1 MPSLES
7 PMPRYRL
14 AAPLALLAAGLLA
27 GCGSDE
33 PTFAPTCP
41 QISLL
46 AEGADLTR
54 FTGQGR
60 DILDRVLEG
69 RLTGIDGTCRAG
81 RGSELVA
88 TLTVR
93 AELRRG
99 PAAQGR
105 TAQVP
110 YFIAVIEGDRIV
122 DRRSFTLE
130 ATFPSNVDSLRVAG
144 DELELRFPDT
154 ADRGAGRYRVLV
166 SFQLTQDELAF
177 NRRSAAR

>member
-1 MPSLES
+1 
-7 PMPRYRL
+7 MPRYRL

-54 FTGQGR
+54 FAGQGR

-69 RLTGIDGTCRAG
+69 RLTGIDGSCRPG

-88 TLTVR
+88 TMRVR

-99 PAAQGR
+99 PAAQDR
-105 TAQVP
+105 STQVP
-110 YFIAVIEGDRIV
+110 YFVAVLDGERIV

-130 ATFPSNVDSLRVAG
+130 ASFPSNVDTLRVAG
-144 DELELRFPDT
+144 DEVELRFPDT
-154 ADRGAGRYRVLV
+154 ADRSAGRYRVLV

-177 NRRSAAR
+177 NRRTAPR

>member
-1 MPSLES
+1 
-7 PMPRYRL
+7 MPRFRL

-27 GCGSDE
+27 GCSDSE
-33 PTFAPTCP
+33 GKFAPACP

-54 FTGQGR
+54 FAGQGR

-69 RLTGIDGTCRAG
+69 RLSGIEGTCQPG
-81 RGSELVA
+81 RNNEMVT
-88 TLTVR
+88 TLRLR

-105 TAQVP
+105 SVQVP
-110 YFIAVIEGDRIV
+110 YFVAVMDGERIV
-122 DRRSFTLE
+122 DRRSFALE
-130 ATFPSNVDSLRVAG
+130 ATFPSNVDRLRVTG
-144 DELELRFPDT
+144 EELELRFPGT
-154 ADRGAGRYRVLV
+154 ADGSAPRLRVLV

-177 NRRSAAR
+177 NRRTAAR